1 MTLFTPSALYPTQEP
16 SQGLSAALGSNDPT
30 KMTFGFFDEY
40 FATDPAAAGVT
51 SSTGQIAQQHSE
63 TVREAP
69 ALLSSSSQVVEGY
82 DTKHTPVV
90 RNVDPQSLIPPR
102 SLGGDAPSDVVLEEP
117 EVIGKLD
124 LQR

>member
-1 MTLFTPSALYPTQEP
+1 
-16 SQGLSAALGSNDPT
+16 
-30 KMTFGFFDEY
+30 MTFGFFDEY
-40 FATDPAAAGVT
+40 FATDPAAAGAVA
-51 SSTGQIAQQHSE
+51 SGQIAQQHSE

-69 ALLSSSSQVVEGY
+69 ALLSSSSQAVEGY

-117 EVIGKLD
+117 EVIGK
-124 LQR
+124 